1 MKMDPTQF
9 AELIAGTEQHRDVNC
24 RQVSNGFALAG
35 NVRYLVPGTAN
46 VKVAQSFEA
55 VATTAEAAAES
66 LRNFLLTGDFRG
78 NA

>member
-1 MKMDPTQF
+1 MDETQF
-9 AELIAGTEQHRDVNC
+9 NELIAGTEQHRDVNC

-35 NVRYLVPGTAN
+35 NVRYVVPGTSN
-46 VKVAQSFEA
+46 VKAAQSFEA